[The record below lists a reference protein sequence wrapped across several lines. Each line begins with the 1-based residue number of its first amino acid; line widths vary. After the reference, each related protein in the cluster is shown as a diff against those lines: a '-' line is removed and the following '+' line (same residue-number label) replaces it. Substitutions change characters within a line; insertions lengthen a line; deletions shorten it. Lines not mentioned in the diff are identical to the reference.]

1 MDTCR
6 LSPKGDLEMA
16 CVIEGCL
23 VGYGGCGGVVCWG
36 DGGWGAVIERV
47 VTCGVVTV
55 LDTPRVLTE
64 ASSGTLSRLINLPWI
79 NFLVRLDSA

>member
-6 LSPKGDLEMA
+6 LSPMGYLEMV

-23 VGYGGCGGVVCWG
+23 VGCGGGCG
-36 DGGWGAVIERV
+36 GAVIERV

-79 NFLVRLDSA
+79 NFQVRLVSA

>member
-6 LSPKGDLEMA
+6 LSPKGYLEMMV

-23 VGYGGCGGVVCWG
+23 VGYGGCG
-36 DGGWGAVIERV
+36 GAVIERV

>member
-1 MDTCR
+1 MR
-6 LSPKGDLEMA
+6 AAWLG
-16 CVIEGCL
+16 V
-23 VGYGGCGGVVCWG
+23 GGCVWGG
-36 DGGWGAVIERV
+36 GAVIERV

-79 NFLVRLDSA
+79 NFQVRLVSA

>member
-6 LSPKGDLEMA
+6 LSPMGYLEMV

-23 VGYGGCGGVVCWG
+23 VGCGRRGCVCVGG
-36 DGGWGAVIERV
+36 GAVIERV

-55 LDTPRVLTE
+55 LDTPRVSTE
-64 ASSGTLSRLINLPWI
+64 AAERRN
-79 NFLVRLDSA
+79 

>member
-1 MDTCR
+1 M
-6 LSPKGDLEMA
+6 

-23 VGYGGCGGVVCWG
+23 VGCGGCG
-36 DGGWGAVIERV
+36 GAVIERV

-79 NFLVRLDSA
+79 NFLVRLVSA

>member
-6 LSPKGDLEMA
+6 LCPMGYLEIVN
-16 CVIEGCL
+16 VIEGCL
-23 VGYGGCGGVVCWG
+23 VGCGGCVCVGG
-36 DGGWGAVIERV
+36 GAVIERV

-64 ASSGTLSRLINLPWI
+64 ASSGTLSRLIYLPWI
-79 NFLVRLDSA
+79 NFQVRLVSA